1 MTNKCKKAYL
11 DEINERKTVGVFEP
25 GDCSNYKVE
34 EGLGDIRRDYCN
46 PIIKIIDNYNLP
58 KSQREIFLG
67 CLVQGEEAYFLKT
80 MPINLCKLL
89 GWKFTSVLNFLEFQS
104 NHKVARNL
112 IDNWVK
118 PELDKLATVTLE
130 QVRLD
135 LKYIT
140 NKKVKEKLESS
151 GLIFAVDH
159 ARYIA
164 KQVNRL
170 IRPKNLSPK
179 NPPI

>member
-1 MTNKCKKAYL
+1 
-11 DEINERKTVGVFEP
+11 
-25 GDCSNYKVE
+25 
-34 EGLGDIRRDYCN
+34 
-46 PIIKIIDNYNLP
+46 
-58 KSQREIFLG
+58 
-67 CLVQGEEAYFLKT
+67 

-104 NHKVARNL
+104 NHKEALNL
-112 IDNWVK
+112 IDNLVK
-118 PELDKLATVTLE
+118 PELDKLATKTLE
-130 QVRLD
+130 EVRLN

-159 ARYIA
+159 ARYLA

-170 IRPKNLSPK
+170 IRPKNLGSQKSTYIGGLDFLDFSQMSKLYKFDFLDFLDTPLSK
-179 NPPI
+179 GKTVK